1 MLLPFA
7 TEAELPA
14 AAPAAVEL
22 DPKMTVVELV
32 LVELDPQT
40 TVIALVVVVLVAVE
54 LVVVVLVAVELL

>member
-1 MLLPFA
+1 MKRNGRLWVWVPSRAMLLPFA

-32 LVELDPQT
+32 LVELDP
-40 TVIALVVVVLVAVE
+40 
-54 LVVVVLVAVELL
+54 